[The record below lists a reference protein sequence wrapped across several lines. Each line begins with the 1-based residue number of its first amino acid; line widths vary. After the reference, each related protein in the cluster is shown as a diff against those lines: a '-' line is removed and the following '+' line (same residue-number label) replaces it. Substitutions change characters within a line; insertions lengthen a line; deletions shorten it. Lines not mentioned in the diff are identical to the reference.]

1 MYSDKDREIQRKMME
16 SKMQRIDI
24 DVDRARIAA
33 ATGRVAE
40 VDRIVRNVRGQLQD
54 KAIAREYFAKVSE
67 AIKAIS
73 LDANMKLVDTSLEQA
88 REFALQRLEGKKQE
102 AVKIAKEHM
111 LKAMELGAAQTFKDL
126 VLKKIDLISMTGG
139 HRQEGP
145 SKAKPAEAMPK
156 IANVAKGEK
165 RNYTRF
171 SEPKLQVKL
180 ADKVFTTIDWSI
192 GGLLIANYDG
202 DLDQG
207 GETQANFCLVG
218 GDRNYTATIR
228 VVRLDSRHKT
238 LAVRF
243 TRSTMDAL
251 EFFRNLMKQHAQ
263 RAV

>member
-16 SKMQRIDI
+16 GKIQRIDI

-40 VDRIVRNVRGQLQD
+40 VERIVRNVRGQLQD
-54 KAIAREYFAKVSE
+54 KMIPREYFIKVTE
-67 AIKAIS
+67 AVKSIS
-73 LDANMKLVDTSLEQA
+73 LDANVKLVDLSLEQA
-88 REFALQRLEGKKQE
+88 REFALQRLEGKKQD
-102 AVKIAKEHM
+102 AVKVAKEH
-111 LKAMELGAAQTFKDL
+111 LVKAMELGATQGFKDL

-145 SKAKPAEAMPK
+145 TKAKPAEAMPK

-171 SEPKLQVKL
+171 EEPKLQVKI
-180 ADKVFTTIDWSI
+180 AEKVFTTIDWSI
-192 GGLLIANYDG
+192 GGLLIADYDG
-202 DLDQG
+202 EMDQG
-207 GETQANFCLVG
+207 AETQVNFNQVG
-218 GDRNYTATIR
+218 GERSYSATIR
-228 VVRLDSRHKT
+228 VVRRDSKKKT

-263 RAV
+263 RAL

>member
-1 MYSDKDREIQRKMME
+1 
-16 SKMQRIDI
+16 MQRIDI
-24 DVDRARIAA
+24 DVDRARVAA

-40 VDRIVRNVRGQLQD
+40 VERIVRNVRGQLQD
-54 KAIAREYFAKVSE
+54 KAISREYFAKVSE
-67 AIKAIS
+67 AIKSIS
-73 LDANMKLVDTSLEQA
+73 LDANLKLVDSSLEQA
-88 REFALQRLEGKKQE
+88 REYALQRLEGKKQD
-102 AVKIAKEHM
+102 AIKIAKEH
-111 LKAMELGAAQTFKDL
+111 LVKAMELGATQSFKDL

-180 ADKVFTTIDWSI
+180 ADKVFTTLDWSI
-192 GGLLIANYDG
+192 GGLLIADYDG

-207 GETQANFCLVG
+207 GEIQANFCLIG

-228 VVRLDSRHKT
+228 VVRRDSKHKT

-251 EFFRNLMKQHAQ
+251 EFFRNLMKQYAQ

>member
-1 MYSDKDREIQRKMME
+1 MYSDKDREIQRKMVE
-16 SKMQRIDI
+16 SKIQRIDI
-24 DVDRARIAA
+24 DVDRARTAA
-33 ATGRVAE
+33 TTGRVAE
-40 VDRIVRNVRGQLQD
+40 VERIVRNIRGQLQD
-54 KAIAREYFAKVSE
+54 KAITREYFVKISDI
-67 AIKAIS
+67 IKTIS
-73 LDANMKLVDTSLEQA
+73 LDANLKLVDLSLEQA
-88 REFALQRLEGKKQE
+88 REYALQRLEGKKKD
-102 AVKIAKEHM
+102 AIKIAKDH
-111 LKAMELGAAQTFKDL
+111 LVKAMELGAAQTFKDL

-139 HRQEGP
+139 HRQDGP
-145 SKAKPAEAMPK
+145 TKAKPAEAMPK
-156 IANVAKGEK
+156 ITNIAKSEK

-171 SEPKLQVKL
+171 DEPKLQVKL

-192 GGLLIANYDG
+192 GGLLIADYDG

-228 VVRLDSRHKT
+228 VVRLDYRNKT

-263 RAV
+263 RTV